1 MDENLVK
8 LYSDEYRKERK
19 LNYQLGMDLQQ
30 CQMLMNDMNKDLSKF
45 TALEYVRTMRDLDEL
60 REKLDESNIKVKVWN
75 EAREI
80 AMDYKGDVI

>member
-1 MDENLVK
+1 MDEKLVK

-45 TALEYVRTMRDLDEL
+45 TALEYVRVMGNLDEL
-60 REKLDESNIKVKVWN
+60 REKIEESNIKVKVWN
-75 EAREI
+75 DAREI
-80 AMDYKGDVI
+80 AMDYKGGE

>member
-1 MDENLVK
+1 MDENLVM
-8 LYSDEYRKERK
+8 LYSDEYRKECK

-30 CQMLMNDMNKDLSKF
+30 CQMLINDMNKDLSKF

-60 REKLDESNIKVKVWN
+60 REKLNESNIKVKVWN

-80 AMDYKGDVI
+80 AMDYKGGE

>member
-1 MDENLVK
+1 MDEKLVR
-8 LYSDEYRKERK
+8 LYSEEYRKESK

-30 CQMLMNDMNKDLSKF
+30 CQMLMNEMNKDLSKF
-45 TALEYVRTMRDLDEL
+45 TALEYVRTMNNLDEL

-80 AMDYKGDVI
+80 AMDYKGGE

>member
-19 LNYQLGMDLQQ
+19 LNYQLDMDLQQ
-30 CQMLMNDMNKDLSKF
+30 CQMLINDMNKDLSKF

-60 REKLDESNIKVKVWN
+60 REKLDESNIKVKVWD

-80 AMDYKGDVI
+80 AMDYRGGE

>member
-1 MDENLVK
+1 MDEKLVM

-19 LNYQLGMDLQQ
+19 LNYQLDMDLQQ
-30 CQMLMNDMNKDLSKF
+30 CQMLINDMNKDLSKF
-45 TALEYVRTMRDLDEL
+45 TALEYVRTMNNLDEL

-80 AMDYKGDVI
+80 AMDYKGGE

>member
-1 MDENLVK
+1 MDEKLVK

-19 LNYQLGMDLQQ
+19 LNYQLDMDLQQ
-30 CQMLMNDMNKDLSKF
+30 CQMLMNEMNKDLSKF

-80 AMDYKGDVI
+80 AIDYKGGE

>member
-19 LNYQLGMDLQQ
+19 LNYQLDMDLQQ
-30 CQMLMNDMNKDLSKF
+30 CHMLINEMNKDLSKF
-45 TALEYVRTMRDLDEL
+45 TALEYVRAMRDLDEL
-60 REKLDESNIKVKVWN
+60 REKVEESNIKVKVWD

-80 AMDYKGDVI
+80 AMDYKGE

>member
-1 MDENLVK
+1 MDEKLVK

-19 LNYQLGMDLQQ
+19 LNYQLDMDLQQ
-30 CQMLMNDMNKDLSKF
+30 CQMLINDMNKDLSKF

-80 AMDYKGDVI
+80 AMDYKGGE

>member
-1 MDENLVK
+1 MDEKLVK

-30 CQMLMNDMNKDLSKF
+30 CQMSINDMNKDLLKF
-45 TALEYVRTMRDLDEL
+45 TALEYVRTMRDLDGL
-60 REKLDESNIKVKVWN
+60 REKLDESNIKVKVWD

-80 AMDYKGDVI
+80 AMDYKGGE

>member
-1 MDENLVK
+1 MDEKLVK

-19 LNYQLGMDLQQ
+19 LNYQLDMDLQQ

-60 REKLDESNIKVKVWN
+60 REKLEESNIKVKVWN

-80 AMDYKGDVI
+80 AMDYKGGE